1 MMSDQPLTRHRR
13 RGLTEP
19 TEEEFAALME
29 LWEESRREQRKLT
42 LQMRL
47 YIALQ
52 MLWPS

>member
-1 MMSDQPLTRHRR
+1 MNHQPLNRHRR

-19 TEEEFAALME
+19 TEEEFAELME

-47 YIALQ
+47 DIALQ